1 METVGLMEPPLQL
14 THYCNPTQFCGTL
27 VSLIS
32 TNKIDKNLFSNFIV
46 LYLLEMGYNFLS
58 FFFIA
63 EILLN
68 LTKVNSVSRLR
79 LLDYKGDLIYP
90 SPIKLPVNTPDTA
103 YYIQVLPETALNNN
117 CK

>member
-1 METVGLMEPPLQL
+1 MKLLSFLLAPLDRQEFICEL
-14 THYCNPTQFCGTL
+14 HYFITR
-27 VSLIS
+27 
-32 TNKIDKNLFSNFIV
+32 NKISF
-46 LYLLEMGYNFLS
+46 S

-90 SPIKLPVNTPDTA
+90 SRIKLPVNTPDTA